1 MHKKQLDN
9 GLYIS
14 VGAQNLNLTPKK
26 SLEKKKANSVFI
38 SEFVFFICGG
48 VGMFA
53 FAHLLHYLQPLL
65 YRLWSV
71 FRCLYLRED

>member
-26 SLEKKKANSVFI
+26 SREKKNTNSVLL

-48 VGMFA
+48 ALVT
-53 FAHLLHYLQPLL
+53 
-65 YRLWSV
+65 
-71 FRCLYLRED
+71 